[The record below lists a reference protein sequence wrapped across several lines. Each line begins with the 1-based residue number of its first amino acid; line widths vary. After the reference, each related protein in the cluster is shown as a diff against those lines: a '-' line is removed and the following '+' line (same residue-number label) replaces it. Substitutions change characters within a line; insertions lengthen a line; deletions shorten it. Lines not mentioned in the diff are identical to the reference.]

1 MNTNSHKA
9 TSIGSTVTVRR
20 SALSCAVELLCLLA
34 LQQAHA
40 ATTEYV
46 YYEGRPFFEYEILAA
61 GEDAFDQPEIF
72 GGVPAAHA
80 ERALNNQELAGLQL
94 AGSLWAE
101 ILGPGAVNSTPVK
114 VQIVGKNEN
123 YQNAAATY
131 YPNIDA
137 SGQLA
142 YLPAPIAQ
150 IAHNENTQYPLLV
163 VIGAGLD
170 FIYPD
175 YWYALPDGSGF
186 DYSATIFHELGHALG
201 ILFDEGYETNY
212 NNFLYDLRGTRYQ
225 HGMELTYFDAATQ
238 DPADFDDSVFLVG
251 LGVRSGVY
259 FKGPHVSEVLAGS
272 ALPGIPM
279 NGMEYDENGL
289 FAELSHFELDRS
301 MMSHQNYRNYTFFME
316 VELAAMQDL
325 GYSIDRKNFYGR
337 SIYADHQT
345 IVNHQGFYAR
355 TADGSAYLPGEVNTA
370 TLGTGLHIYGSDN
383 DVTQAADLLAGG
395 AGGTGIRVDGANNT
409 VTIRD
414 DTQIR
419 ADGPNGTGV
428 LFAYGKNHTLNA
440 GGTVTALGDSGI
452 ALRFDFGGNL
462 LGNYSERRGS
472 YIWCIEDADCMS
484 HLQNGAWQWE
494 VRDADGIALSND
506 GALMDQ
512 VNITGT
518 LAATQAALYIAD
530 NALVQEINILP
541 GAHIY
546 GDIVSQWDP
555 NSPYIT
561 AAARDP
567 SSGIDLT
574 TDLNFGAATTART
587 AKTVHAN
594 RAARAA
600 RQDFN
605 LTLYGSIDGPKS
617 FDLTLRNG
625 QLTVLGYT
633 NTLSLANYG
642 ELTLLGHDDAGY
654 ALITQEMHLAD
665 DSILRLPNGAKAHIG
680 TAHLAGTLAIPQPL
694 TYYHNGTR
702 IAAEVTLESSA
713 ISGNFAQA
721 KLEVPTSPTLS
732 VTHEQLQTQSS
743 AGAITFLTAAEVG
756 RTPDAYAQYADSAAT
771 ATTGQALVYLADTTN
786 SPYAPLLQELD
797 FSDSSGQDITSAL
810 HTLSAESYNAAAQA
824 TLRQLKAQDRLLLFK
839 QWAEPLTEST
849 RIYGDVLYSAY
860 DSDHAAW
867 DSDGFSAVVGADTKL
882 SPSWSVGVNL
892 TLSALNTDIDGRH
905 QASADAQSILA
916 GIRTMYRPSDTGF
929 YFQGSVRAGLQ
940 DGDLERSL
948 SVGSYHADM
957 ESDWQAFIG
966 TVQTALGYALL
977 WNGANYSLRTGP
989 VGSLNYALLRTP
1001 DIEESGPA
1009 ALKVES
1015 TSYDSMPLELGWR
1028 LQWERQT
1035 ESGTSFKL
1043 TADAAW
1049 CYDLLD
1055 NQDST
1060 DTSFRDANAPA
1071 FASELEC
1078 DGRSGAYLNL
1088 GAQLKFANGFAA
1100 GFTCGALTGSNLD
1113 GLNVAAD
1120 LSYRF

>member
-1 MNTNSHKA
+1 MDPHPHKA

-20 SALSCAVELLCLLA
+20 TALSCAVELLCLLA

-61 GEDAFDQPEIF
+61 GEDAFEQPEIF
-72 GGVPAAHA
+72 GGGPADHA

-114 VQIVGKNEN
+114 VQIVGKDEN

-175 YWYALPDGSGF
+175 YWHPLSDGSGF
-186 DYSATIFHELGHALG
+186 DYLSTIFHELGHALG
-201 ILFDEGYETNY
+201 IIFNEGYETNY
-212 NNFLYDLRGTRYQ
+212 NDFLYDVRGTPYE
-225 HGMELTYFDAATQ
+225 HGMELESFDATTD
-238 DPADFDDSVFLVG
+238 DPADFADNKFLVG
-251 LGVRSGVY
+251 EGAQSGVY
-259 FKGPHVSEVLAGS
+259 FKGAHVSEVLAGS
-272 ALPGIPM
+272 GLAGIPI
-279 NGMEYDENGL
+279 NGTEFDEYGI
-289 FAELSHFELDRS
+289 FAELSHFELERS

-325 GYSIDRKNFYGR
+325 GYTIDRKNFYGR

-355 TADGSAYLPGEVNTA
+355 SADGSAYLPGEVNTA

-383 DVTQAADLLAGG
+383 EVTQAANLLAGG
-395 AGGTGIRVDGANNT
+395 AGGTGIRVDGADNT

-419 ADGPNGTGV
+419 ADGPHGTGV

-440 GGTVTALGDSGI
+440 GGTVTALGANGV

-462 LGNYSERRGS
+462 LSDYIERRGS
-472 YIWCIEDADCMS
+472 YIWCIEDEDWLSYFDKDTASWLVAAYDNS
-484 HLQNGAWQWE
+484 
-494 VRDADGIALSND
+494 DFALSND

-518 LAATQAALYIAD
+518 LAGTQAAIYISD
-530 NALVQEINILP
+530 NALVQELNILP

-546 GDIVSQWDP
+546 GDIVSKWDP

-561 AAARDP
+561 AAAKAP
-567 SSGIDLT
+567 ENGIDLT
-574 TDLNFGAATTART
+574 TELNFGAQRSARS
-587 AKTVHAN
+587 ALS
-594 RAARAA
+594 ARSQS
-600 RQDFN
+600 QDFN
-605 LTLYGSIDGPKS
+605 LTLYGSIDGPES
-617 FDLTLRNG
+617 FDLALLNG
-625 QLTVLGYT
+625 KLTVLGYT
-633 NTLSLANYG
+633 NTLSIANYG

-654 ALITQEMHLAD
+654 TLKTKEMRLAN
-665 DSILRLPNGAKAHIG
+665 DSILRLPNGAKAQIG
-680 TAHLAGTLAIPQPL
+680 TAHLAGTLAIQPPL
-694 TYYHNGTR
+694 TYYHNGER

-721 KLEVPTSPTLS
+721 QLELPTSPTLS
-732 VTHEQLQTQSS
+732 VTHEQLQTKSS
-743 AGAITFLTAAEVG
+743 GNAITFLTEAEVG

-771 ATTGQALVYLADTTN
+771 ATTGQALVYLADSTN
-786 SPYAPLLQELD
+786 SSYAPLLQALD
-797 FSDSSGQDITSAL
+797 FSDSSGQEITSSL

-824 TLRQLKAQDRLLLFK
+824 TLRQLKAEDRLMLFK

-860 DSDHAAW
+860 DSNAAAW

-892 TLSALNTDIDGRH
+892 TLSSLDTDIDGKH
-905 QASADAQSILA
+905 HASADAQSILA
-916 GIRTMYRPSDTGF
+916 GVRTLYRPSDTGF
-929 YFQGSVRAGLQ
+929 YLQGSVRAGLQ
-940 DGDLERSL
+940 DGDLERRL
-948 SVGSYHADM
+948 SIGSYHADM
-957 ESDWQAFIG
+957 KSDWQAFIG
-966 TVQTALGYALL
+966 TAQAALGYDLM

-1009 ALKVES
+1009 ALAVEGN
-1015 TSYDSMPLELGWR
+1015 SYDSMPLELGWR

-1055 NQDST
+1055 HQDST
-1060 DTSFRDANAPA
+1060 DASFRDAHAPA
-1071 FASELEC
+1071 FASELER

-1100 GFTCGALTGSNLD
+1100 GLTCGALTGSNLD

>member
-1 MNTNSHKA
+1 MAPHSHKA

-20 SALSCAVELLCLLA
+20 TALSCAVELLCLLA
-34 LQQAHA
+34 LQQAYA

-46 YYEGRPFFEYEILAA
+46 YYEGKPFFEYEILAA
-61 GEDAFDQPEIF
+61 GEDAFEQPEIF
-72 GGVPAAHA
+72 GGGPADHA
-80 ERALNNQELAGLQL
+80 ERALNNEELAGLQL

-114 VQIVGKNEN
+114 VQIVGKDEN

-137 SGQLA
+137 SGQPA
-142 YLPAPIAQ
+142 YLPAPLEQ
-150 IAHNENTQYPLLV
+150 IAHNENAQYPLLV

-175 YWYALPDGSGF
+175 YWHPLSDGSGF
-186 DYSATIFHELGHALG
+186 DYLSTIFHELGHALG
-201 ILFDEGYETNY
+201 IIFNEGYETNY
-212 NNFLYDLRGTRYQ
+212 NDFLYDVRGTPYE
-225 HGMELTYFDAATQ
+225 HGMELESFDATTD
-238 DPADFDDSVFLVG
+238 DPADFADNKFLVG
-251 LGVRSGVY
+251 EGAQSGVY
-259 FKGPHVSEVLAGS
+259 FKGAHVSEVLAGS
-272 ALPGIPM
+272 GLAGIPI
-279 NGMEYDENGL
+279 NGTEFDEYGI
-289 FAELSHFELDRS
+289 FAELSHFELERS

-325 GYSIDRKNFYGR
+325 GYTIDRKNFYGR

-355 TADGSAYLPGEVNTA
+355 SADGSAYLPGEVNTA

-383 DVTQAADLLAGG
+383 DVTQAANLLAGG
-395 AGGTGIRVDGANNT
+395 AGGTGIRVDGADNT

-419 ADGPNGTGV
+419 ADGPHGTGV

-462 LGNYSERRGS
+462 LSDYIERRGS
-472 YIWCIEDADCMS
+472 YIWCIEDEDWLSYFDEGTDSWLVAAYDNS
-484 HLQNGAWQWE
+484 GFE
-494 VRDADGIALSND
+494 LSND

-518 LAATQAALYIAD
+518 LAGTQAALYISD

-546 GDIVSQWDP
+546 GDIVSKWDP

-561 AAARDP
+561 AAVRDP

-574 TDLNFGAATTART
+574 TELNFGAQRSARS
-587 AKTVHAN
+587 ALS
-594 RAARAA
+594 ARS
-600 RQDFN
+600 QDFN
-605 LTLYGSIDGPKS
+605 LTLYGSIDGPES

-625 QLTVLGYT
+625 KLTVLGYSK
-633 NTLSLANYG
+633 TLSLANYG

-654 ALITQEMHLAD
+654 TLQTQAMSLAQ
-665 DSILRLPNGAKAHIG
+665 DSVLRLPNGAKAQIG
-680 TAHLAGTLAIPQPL
+680 AAHLAGTLAILQPI
-694 TYYHNGTR
+694 TYYYNGER

-713 ISGNFAQA
+713 ISGSFAQA

-732 VTHEQLQTQSS
+732 VTHKQLQTKSS
-743 AGAITFLTAAEVG
+743 GNAITFLTEAEVG
-756 RTPDAYAQYADSAAT
+756 RTPDAYAQYADTAAT
-771 ATTGQALVYLADTTN
+771 ATTGQALVYLADSTN
-786 SPYAPLLQELD
+786 SSYAPLLQALD
-797 FSDSSGQDITSAL
+797 FSDSSGQEITSSL

-824 TLRQLKAQDRLLLFK
+824 TLRQLKAEDRLMLFK

-860 DSDHAAW
+860 DSNAAAW

-892 TLSALNTDIDGRH
+892 TLSSLDTDIDGKH
-905 QASADAQSILA
+905 HASADAQSILA
-916 GIRTMYRPSDTGF
+916 GVRTLYRPSDTGF
-929 YFQGSVRAGLQ
+929 YLQGSVRAGLQ
-940 DGDLERSL
+940 DGDLERRL
-948 SVGSYHADM
+948 SIGSYHADM
-957 ESDWQAFIG
+957 KSDWQAFIG
-966 TVQTALGYALL
+966 TAQAALGYDLM

-1009 ALKVES
+1009 ALEVEGN
-1015 TSYDSMPLELGWR
+1015 SYDSMPLELGWR

-1060 DTSFRDANAPA
+1060 DTSFRNAHAPV
-1071 FASELEC
+1071 FASELER

-1100 GFTCGALTGSNLD
+1100 GLTCGALTGSNLD
-1113 GLNVAAD
+1113 GLNIAAD

>member
-20 SALSCAVELLCLLA
+20 TALSCAVELLCLLA
-34 LQQAHA
+34 LQQAYA
-40 ATTEYV
+40 ATSEYV

-61 GEDAFDQPEIF
+61 GEDAFEQPEIF
-72 GGVPAAHA
+72 GGGPADHA

-114 VQIVGKNEN
+114 VQIVGKDEN

-137 SGQLA
+137 SGQPA
-142 YLPAPIAQ
+142 YLPASLEQ
-150 IAHNENTQYPLLV
+150 IAHNENAQYPLLV
-163 VIGAGLD
+163 LVGAGLD

-175 YWYALPDGSGF
+175 YWHPLSDGSGF
-186 DYSATIFHELGHALG
+186 DYLSTIFHELGHALG
-201 ILFDEGYETNY
+201 IIFNEGYETNY
-212 NNFLYDLRGTRYQ
+212 NDFLYDVRGTRYQ
-225 HGMELTYFDAATQ
+225 HGMELTHFDAAEQ
-238 DPADFDDSVFLVG
+238 DPADFDANEFLVG
-251 LGVRSGVY
+251 EGVQSGVY

-272 ALPGIPM
+272 DLPGIPI
-279 NGMEYDENGL
+279 NGMELDENSQWV
-289 FAELSHFELDRS
+289 AELSHFELERS

-325 GYSIDRKNFYGR
+325 GYTIDRKNFYGR

-345 IVNHQGFYAR
+345 IVNHQGFYAH

-383 DVTQAADLLAGG
+383 EVTQAADLLAGG
-395 AGGTGIRVDGANNT
+395 AGGTGIRVDGARNT
-409 VTIRD
+409 VTLRD
-414 DTQIR
+414 DVQIR
-419 ADGPNGTGV
+419 ADGPHGTGV

-462 LGNYSERRGS
+462 LSDYIERRGS

-494 VRDADGIALSND
+494 VRDADGMALSND

-518 LAATQAALYIAD
+518 LAAMQAALYIAD

-561 AAARDP
+561 AAAKAP
-567 SSGIDLT
+567 ENGIDLT
-574 TDLNFGAATTART
+574 TELNFGAQRSARSQS
-587 AKTVHAN
+587 
-594 RAARAA
+594 
-600 RQDFN
+600 QDFN
-605 LTLYGSIDGPKS
+605 LTLYGSIDGPES
-617 FDLTLRNG
+617 FDLALLNG
-625 QLTVLGYT
+625 KLTVLGYT
-633 NTLSLANYG
+633 NTLSIANYG

-654 ALITQEMHLAD
+654 TLKTKEMRLAN
-665 DSILRLPNGAKAHIG
+665 DSILRLPNGAKAQIG
-680 TAHLAGTLAIPQPL
+680 TAHLAGTLAIQPPL
-694 TYYHNGTR
+694 TYYHNGER

-721 KLEVPTSPTLS
+721 QLELPTSPTLS
-732 VTHEQLQTQSS
+732 VTHEQLQTKSS
-743 AGAITFLTAAEVG
+743 GNAITFLTEAEVG

-771 ATTGQALVYLADTTN
+771 ATTGQALVYLADSTN
-786 SPYAPLLQELD
+786 SSYAPLLQALD
-797 FSDSSGQDITSAL
+797 FSDSSGQEIKSSL

-824 TLRQLKAQDRLLLFK
+824 TLRQLKAEDRLMLFK

-849 RIYGDVLYSAY
+849 RIYGDMLYSAY
-860 DSDHAAW
+860 DSNAAAW

-892 TLSALNTDIDGRH
+892 TLSSLDTDIDGKH
-905 QASADAQSILA
+905 HASADAQSILA
-916 GIRTMYRPSDTGF
+916 GVRTLYRPSDTGF
-929 YFQGSVRAGLQ
+929 YLQGSVRAGLQ

-957 ESDWQAFIG
+957 KSDWQAFIG
-966 TVQTALGYALL
+966 TAQAALGYDLM

-1055 NQDST
+1055 HQDST
-1060 DTSFRDANAPA
+1060 DASFRDAHAPA
-1071 FASELEC
+1071 FASELER

-1100 GFTCGALTGSNLD
+1100 GLTCGALTGSNLD

>member
-1 MNTNSHKA
+1 MTPNLTKLSSVNT
-9 TSIGSTVTVRR
+9 GRVMVRR
-20 SALSCAVELLCLLA
+20 STLSCAVELLCALA
-34 LQQAHA
+34 LAQAHA

-46 YYEGRPFFEYEILAA
+46 YYEGRPFFEYELLAA
-61 GEDAFDQPEIF
+61 GEDAFEQPEIF
-72 GGVPAAHA
+72 GGGPAEHA
-80 ERALNNQELAGLQL
+80 ERALTNQELAGLQL

-101 ILGPGAVNSTPVK
+101 ILGPGAVNTEPVK
-114 VQIVGKNEN
+114 VQIVGKDEN
-123 YQNAAATY
+123 FQNAAANY

-137 SGQLA
+137 SGQPA
-142 YLPAPIAQ
+142 YLPAPLEQ
-150 IAHNENTQYPLLV
+150 IAHNENAQYPLLV
-163 VIGAGLD
+163 LVGSGLD

-175 YWYALPDGSGF
+175 YWHPLPDGSGF

-201 ILFDEGYETNY
+201 IIFNEGYKTNY
-212 NNFLYDLRGTRYQ
+212 NDFLYDMRGTSYQ
-225 HGMELTYFDAATQ
+225 HGMELKYFDAATQ
-238 DPADFDDSVFLVG
+238 DPADFDDNVFLVG
-251 LGVRSGVY
+251 PGVQSGVY
-259 FKGPHVSEVLAGS
+259 FKGSHVSEVLAGS
-272 ALPGIPM
+272 DLPGIPM
-279 NGMEYDENGL
+279 NGMELDENNQCL
-289 FAELSHFELDRS
+289 AELSHFELDRS
-301 MMSHQNYRNYTFFME
+301 MMSHQFYRNYTFFME

-325 GYSIDRKNFYGR
+325 GYTIDRKNFYGR

-370 TLGTGLHIYGSDN
+370 TLGTGLHIYGSAN

-395 AGGTGIRVDGANNT
+395 AGGTGIRVDGADNT

-414 DTQIR
+414 DVKIR
-419 ADGPNGTGV
+419 ADGAHGTGV
-428 LFAYGKNHTLNA
+428 LFAYGKDHTLNA

-462 LGNYSERRGS
+462 LGNYYERRGS

-494 VRDADGIALSND
+494 VSDADGIALSND

-518 LAATQAALYIAD
+518 LAGTQAALYIAD

-541 GAHIY
+541 CAHIY
-546 GDIVSQWDP
+546 GDIVSKWDP

-561 AAARDP
+561 AAAQDP

-574 TDLNFGAATTART
+574 TDLNFGAATART
-587 AKTVHAN
+587 LS
-594 RAARAA
+594 ARS
-600 RQDFN
+600 QEFD
-605 LTLYGSIDGPKS
+605 LTLYGSIDGQES
-617 FDLTLRNG
+617 FDLTLLNG
-625 QLTVLGYT
+625 KLTVLGST

-642 ELTLLGHDDAGY
+642 ELTLLGHDDEGY
-654 ALITQEMHLAD
+654 TLRTQKMLLTD
-665 DSILRLPNGAKAHIG
+665 DSVLRLPNGAKVQIG
-680 TAHLAGTLAIPQPL
+680 DAQLAGTLAIPQPV
-694 TYYHNGTR
+694 TYYHNGKR
-702 IAAEVTLESSA
+702 ITAEVMLESSA
-713 ISGNFAQA
+713 ISGHFAQA
-721 KLEVPTSPTLS
+721 KLELPTSPTLS
-732 VTHEQLQTQSS
+732 ITHEELQTKSS
-743 AGAITFLTAAEVG
+743 GNAITFLTEAEVG

-771 ATTGQALVYLADTTN
+771 ATTGQALVYLADSTN
-786 SPYAPLLQELD
+786 SSYAPLLQALD
-797 FSDSSGQDITSAL
+797 FSDSSGQEITSSL

-824 TLRQLKAQDRLLLFK
+824 TLRQLKAEDRLMLFK

-860 DSDHAAW
+860 DSNAAAW

-892 TLSALNTDIDGRH
+892 TLSSLDTDIDGKH
-905 QASADAQSILA
+905 HASADTQSILA
-916 GIRTMYRPSDTGF
+916 GVRTLYRPSDTGF
-929 YFQGSVRAGLQ
+929 YLQGSARAGLQ
-940 DGDLERSL
+940 DGDLERRL
-948 SVGSYHADM
+948 SIGSYHADM

-966 TVQTALGYALL
+966 TAQAALGYDLM

-1009 ALKVES
+1009 ALEVEGN
-1015 TSYDSMPLELGWR
+1015 SYDSMPLELGWR

-1035 ESGTSFKL
+1035 ESGTTIKL
-1043 TADAAW
+1043 AADVAW
-1049 CYDLLD
+1049 YYDLLD

-1071 FASELEC
+1071 FASELER

-1100 GFTCGALTGSNLD
+1100 GLTCGALTGSNLD
-1113 GLNVAAD
+1113 GLNIAAD

>member
-9 TSIGSTVTVRR
+9 TSIGSTVTVKRT
-20 SALSCAVELLCLLA
+20 ALSCAVELLCLLA

-61 GEDAFDQPEIF
+61 GEDSFEQPEIF
-72 GGVPAAHA
+72 GGGPADHA

-101 ILGPGAVNSTPVK
+101 ILGPGAVNTAPVK
-114 VQIVGKNEN
+114 VQIVGKDEN

-137 SGQLA
+137 SGQPA

-175 YWYALPDGSGF
+175 YWHPLSDGSGF
-186 DYSATIFHELGHALG
+186 DYLSTIFHELGHALG
-201 ILFDEGYETNY
+201 IIFNEGYETSY
-212 NNFLYDLRGTRYQ
+212 NDFLYDVRGTPYE

-238 DPADFDDSVFLVG
+238 DPTDFDASEFLVG

-259 FKGPHVSEVLAGS
+259 FSGPHVSEVLAGS
-272 ALPGIPM
+272 DLLGIPM
-279 NGMEYDENGL
+279 NGMEYDENYEL
-289 FAELSHFELDRS
+289 FAELSHFELEHS

-325 GYSIDRKNFYGR
+325 GYTIDRKNFYGR

-383 DVTQAADLLAGG
+383 EVTQAANLLAGG
-395 AGGTGIRVDGANNT
+395 AGGTGIRVDGARNT
-409 VTIRD
+409 VTLRD
-414 DTQIR
+414 DVQIR
-419 ADGPNGTGV
+419 ADGPHGTGV

-462 LGNYSERRGS
+462 LSDYIERRGS

-494 VRDADGIALSND
+494 VRDADGMALSND

-518 LAATQAALYIAD
+518 LAAMQAALYIAD

-561 AAARDP
+561 AAAKAP
-567 SSGIDLT
+567 ENGIDLT
-574 TDLNFGAATTART
+574 TELNFGAQRSARSQS
-587 AKTVHAN
+587 
-594 RAARAA
+594 
-600 RQDFN
+600 QDFN
-605 LTLYGSIDGPKS
+605 LTLYGSIDGPES
-617 FDLTLRNG
+617 FDLALLNG
-625 QLTVLGYT
+625 KLTVLGYT
-633 NTLSLANYG
+633 NTLSIANYG

-654 ALITQEMHLAD
+654 TLKTKEMCLAN
-665 DSILRLPNGAKAHIG
+665 DSILRLPNGAKAQIG
-680 TAHLAGTLAIPQPL
+680 TAHLAGTLAIQPPL
-694 TYYHNGTR
+694 TYYHNGER

-721 KLEVPTSPTLS
+721 QLELPTSPTLS
-732 VTHEQLQTQSS
+732 VTHEQLQTKSS
-743 AGAITFLTAAEVG
+743 GNAITFLTEAEVG
-756 RTPDAYAQYADSAAT
+756 RTPDAYAQYADTSAT
-771 ATTGQALVYLADTTN
+771 ATTGQALVQVADTTH
-786 SPYAPLLQELD
+786 SPYAPLLEALD
-797 FSDSSGQDITSAL
+797 FSHPSGNEITKAL
-810 HTLSAESYNAAAQA
+810 HTLSAESYRAAAQA
-824 TLRQLKAQDRLLLFK
+824 MLRQLKAEDRQLMFQ
-839 QWAEPLTEST
+839 QWAEPLSAGTN
-849 RIYGDVLYSAY
+849 IYGELLYSTY
-860 DSDHAAW
+860 DSDAAAW
-867 DSDGFSAVVGADTKL
+867 DSEGFSAIVGADTKL
-882 SPSWSVGVNL
+882 NPSWSVGINL
-892 TLSALNTDIDGRH
+892 TLSSLNTDIDGKH
-905 QASADAQSILA
+905 HASADAQSILA
-916 GIRTMYRPSDTGF
+916 GVRTLYRPSDTGF
-929 YFQGSVRAGLQ
+929 YLQGSARAGLQ
-940 DGDLERSL
+940 DGDLERRL
-948 SVGSYHADM
+948 SIGSYHADM

-966 TVQTALGYALL
+966 TAQTALGYDLM

-1009 ALKVES
+1009 ALEVEGN
-1015 TSYDSMPLELGWR
+1015 SYDSMPLELGWR
-1028 LQWERQT
+1028 LQWARTT
-1035 ESGTSFKL
+1035 ESGTTLKL
-1043 TADAAW
+1043 AADAAW
-1049 CYDLLD
+1049 FYDVLD
-1055 NQDST
+1055 NQEST
-1060 DTSFRDANAPA
+1060 AASFCDANAPA
-1071 FASELEC
+1071 FASELER

-1100 GFTCGALTGSNLD
+1100 GLTCGALTGSNLD

>member
-9 TSIGSTVTVRR
+9 TSIGSTVTVKRT
-20 SALSCAVELLCLLA
+20 ALSCAVELLCLLA
-34 LQQAHA
+34 LQHAHA

-61 GEDAFDQPEIF
+61 GEDAFEQPEIF
-72 GGVPAAHA
+72 GGGPADHA

-114 VQIVGKNEN
+114 VQIVGKDEN

-137 SGQLA
+137 SGQPA
-142 YLPAPIAQ
+142 YLPAPLEQ
-150 IAHNENTQYPLLV
+150 IAHNENAQYPLLV
-163 VIGAGLD
+163 LVGAGLD

-175 YWYALPDGSGF
+175 YWHPLSDGSGF
-186 DYSATIFHELGHALG
+186 DYLSTIFHELGHALG
-201 ILFDEGYETNY
+201 IGFAEGYESSY
-212 NNFLYDLRGTRYQ
+212 NDFLYDVRGTRYQ

-238 DPADFDDSVFLVG
+238 DPTDFDASEFLVG

-259 FKGPHVSEVLAGS
+259 FSGPHVSEVLAGS
-272 ALPGIPM
+272 DLPGIPM
-279 NGMEYDENGL
+279 NGMEYDENYEL
-289 FAELSHFELDRS
+289 FAELSHFELERS

-325 GYSIDRKNFYGR
+325 GYTIDRKNFYGR

-355 TADGSAYLPGEVNTA
+355 SADGSAYLPGEVNTA

-383 DVTQAADLLAGG
+383 DVTQAANLLAGG
-395 AGGTGIRVDGANNT
+395 AGATGIRVDGADNT

-419 ADGPNGTGV
+419 ADGPHGTGV

-462 LGNYSERRGS
+462 LSDYIERRGS
-472 YIWCIEDADCMS
+472 YIWCIEDEDWLSYFDEDTDSWLVAAYDNS
-484 HLQNGAWQWE
+484 GFE
-494 VRDADGIALSND
+494 LSND

-518 LAATQAALYIAD
+518 LAGTQAALYIAD

-546 GDIVSQWDP
+546 GDIVSKWDP

-561 AAARDP
+561 AAVRDP
-567 SSGIDLT
+567 SSGFDLT
-574 TDLNFGAATTART
+574 TELNFGAQRSARS
-587 AKTVHAN
+587 ALS
-594 RAARAA
+594 ARS
-600 RQDFN
+600 QDFN

-625 QLTVLGYT
+625 KLTVLGYT
-633 NTLSLANYG
+633 NTLSIANYG

-654 ALITQEMHLAD
+654 TLKTKEMRLAD
-665 DSILRLPNGAKAHIG
+665 DSILRLPNGAKAQIG
-680 TAHLAGTLAIPQPL
+680 TAHLAGTLVIPQPL
-694 TYYHNGTR
+694 TYYHNGER

-721 KLEVPTSPTLS
+721 QLELPTSPTLS
-732 VTHEQLQTQSS
+732 VTHEQLQTKSS
-743 AGAITFLTAAEVG
+743 GNAITFLTEAEVG
-756 RTPDAYAQYADSAAT
+756 RNPDAYAQYADTAAT
-771 ATTGQALVYLADTTN
+771 ATTGQALVYLADSTN
-786 SPYAPLLQELD
+786 SSYAPLLQALD

-824 TLRQLKAQDRLLLFK
+824 TLRQLKAEDRLMLFK
-839 QWAEPLTEST
+839 QWAEPLTEGT
-849 RIYGDVLYSAY
+849 RIYGDVLSSAY
-860 DSDHAAW
+860 DSNHAAW
-867 DSDGFSAVVGADTKL
+867 DSDSFSAIVGADTKL
-882 SPSWSVGVNL
+882 SSSWSVGVNL
-892 TLSALNTDIDGRH
+892 TLSSLDTDIDGKH
-905 QASADAQSILA
+905 HASADAQSILA
-916 GIRTMYRPSDTGF
+916 GIRTMYRPSDTGW
-929 YFQGSVRAGLQ
+929 YLQGSVRAGLQ

-966 TVQTALGYALL
+966 TAQAALGYDLM

-1009 ALKVES
+1009 ALEVEGN
-1015 TSYDSMPLELGWR
+1015 SYDSMPLELGWR

-1055 NQDST
+1055 DQDST
-1060 DTSFRDANAPA
+1060 DASFRDAHAPA
-1071 FASELEC
+1071 FASELER

-1100 GFTCGALTGSNLD
+1100 GLTCGALTGSNLD

>member
-9 TSIGSTVTVRR
+9 TSIGSTVTVKRT
-20 SALSCAVELLCLLA
+20 ALSCAVELLCLLA

-61 GEDAFDQPEIF
+61 GEDSFEQPEIF
-72 GGVPAAHA
+72 GGGPADHA

-101 ILGPGAVNSTPVK
+101 ILGPGAVNTAPVK
-114 VQIVGKNEN
+114 VQIVGKDEN

-137 SGQLA
+137 SGQPA

-175 YWYALPDGSGF
+175 YWHPLSDGSGF
-186 DYSATIFHELGHALG
+186 DYLSTIFHELGHALG
-201 ILFDEGYETNY
+201 IIFNEGYESSY
-212 NNFLYDLRGTRYQ
+212 NDFLYDVRGTRYQ
-225 HGMELTYFDAATQ
+225 HGMELTHFDAAEQ
-238 DPADFDDSVFLVG
+238 DPADFDANEFLVG
-251 LGVRSGVY
+251 EGVQSGVY

-272 ALPGIPM
+272 DLLGIPM
-279 NGMEYDENGL
+279 NGMEYDENYEL
-289 FAELSHFELDRS
+289 FAELSHFELEHS

-325 GYSIDRKNFYGR
+325 GYTIDRKNFYGR

-383 DVTQAADLLAGG
+383 EVTQAANLLAGG
-395 AGGTGIRVDGANNT
+395 AGGTGIRVDGARNT
-409 VTIRD
+409 VTLRD
-414 DTQIR
+414 DVQIR
-419 ADGPNGTGV
+419 ADGPHGTGV

-462 LGNYSERRGS
+462 LSDYIERRGS

-494 VRDADGIALSND
+494 VRDADGMALSND

-518 LAATQAALYIAD
+518 LAAMQAALYIAD

-561 AAARDP
+561 AAAKAP
-567 SSGIDLT
+567 ENGIDLT
-574 TDLNFGAATTART
+574 TELNFGAQRSARSQS
-587 AKTVHAN
+587 
-594 RAARAA
+594 
-600 RQDFN
+600 QDFN
-605 LTLYGSIDGPKS
+605 LTLYGSIDGPES
-617 FDLTLRNG
+617 FDLALLNG
-625 QLTVLGYT
+625 KLTVLGYT
-633 NTLSLANYG
+633 NTLSIANYG

-654 ALITQEMHLAD
+654 TLKTKEMCLAN
-665 DSILRLPNGAKAHIG
+665 DSILRLPNGAKAQIG
-680 TAHLAGTLAIPQPL
+680 TAHLAGTLAIQPPL
-694 TYYHNGTR
+694 TYYHNGER

-721 KLEVPTSPTLS
+721 QLELPTSPTLS
-732 VTHEQLQTQSS
+732 VTHEQLQTKSS
-743 AGAITFLTAAEVG
+743 GNAITFLTEAEVG
-756 RTPDAYAQYADSAAT
+756 RTPDAYAQYADTSAT
-771 ATTGQALVYLADTTN
+771 ATTGQALVQVADTTH
-786 SPYAPLLQELD
+786 SPYAPLLEALD
-797 FSDSSGQDITSAL
+797 FSHPSGNEITKAL
-810 HTLSAESYNAAAQA
+810 HTLSAESYRAAAQA
-824 TLRQLKAQDRLLLFK
+824 MLRQLKAEDRQLMFQ
-839 QWAEPLTEST
+839 QWAEPLSAGTN
-849 RIYGDVLYSAY
+849 IYGELLYSTY
-860 DSDHAAW
+860 DSDAAAW
-867 DSDGFSAVVGADTKL
+867 DSEGFSAIVGADTKL
-882 SPSWSVGVNL
+882 NPSWSVGINL
-892 TLSALNTDIDGRH
+892 TLSSLNTDIDGKH
-905 QASADAQSILA
+905 HASADAQSILA
-916 GIRTMYRPSDTGF
+916 GVRTLYRPSDTGF
-929 YFQGSVRAGLQ
+929 YLQGSARAGLQ
-940 DGDLERSL
+940 DGDLERRL
-948 SVGSYHADM
+948 SIGSYHADM

-966 TVQTALGYALL
+966 TAQTALGYDLM

-1009 ALKVES
+1009 ALEVEGN
-1015 TSYDSMPLELGWR
+1015 SYDSMPLELGWR
-1028 LQWERQT
+1028 LQWARTT
-1035 ESGTSFKL
+1035 ESGTTLKL
-1043 TADAAW
+1043 AADAAW
-1049 CYDLLD
+1049 FYDVLD
-1055 NQDST
+1055 NQEST
-1060 DTSFRDANAPA
+1060 AASFCDANAPA
-1071 FASELEC
+1071 FASELER

-1100 GFTCGALTGSNLD
+1100 GLTCGALTGSNLD

>member
-61 GEDAFDQPEIF
+61 GEDAFEQPEIF
-72 GGVPAAHA
+72 DGVPAAHA

-101 ILGPGAVNSTPVK
+101 ILGPGAINTTPVK
-114 VQIVGKNEN
+114 VQIVGKDEN

-137 SGQLA
+137 SGQPA
-142 YLPAPIAQ
+142 YLPAPLEQ
-150 IAHNENTQYPLLV
+150 ITRNENAQYPLLV
-163 VIGAGLD
+163 LVGAGLD

-355 TADGSAYLPGEVNTA
+355 SADGSAYLPGEVNTA

-383 DVTQAADLLAGG
+383 DVTQAANLLAGG
-395 AGGTGIRVDGANNT
+395 AGATGIRVDGADNT

-419 ADGPNGTGV
+419 ADGPHGTGV

-440 GGTVTALGDSGI
+440 GGTVTALGNSGI

-462 LGNYSERRGS
+462 LSDYIERRGS

-494 VRDADGIALSND
+494 VSDADGIALSND

-518 LAATQAALYIAD
+518 LAGTQAALYIAD

-546 GDIVSQWDP
+546 GDI
-555 NSPYIT
+555 YIT
-561 AAARDP
+561 TAVRDP

-574 TDLNFGAATTART
+574 TELNFGAQRSARS
-587 AKTVHAN
+587 ALS
-594 RAARAA
+594 ARS
-600 RQDFN
+600 QDFN
-605 LTLYGSIDGPKS
+605 LTLYGSIDGPES

-625 QLTVLGYT
+625 KLTVLGYT
-633 NTLSLANYG
+633 NTLSIANYG

-654 ALITQEMHLAD
+654 TLKTKEMRLAD
-665 DSILRLPNGAKAHIG
+665 DSILRLPNGAKAQIG
-680 TAHLAGTLAIPQPL
+680 AAHLAGTLAILQPI
-694 TYYHNGTR
+694 TYYYNGER

-721 KLEVPTSPTLS
+721 QLELPTSPTLS
-732 VTHEQLQTQSS
+732 VTHEQLQTKSS
-743 AGAITFLTAAEVG
+743 GNAITFLTEAEVG

-771 ATTGQALVYLADTTN
+771 ATTGQALVYLADSTN
-786 SPYAPLLQELD
+786 SSYAPLLQALD
-797 FSDSSGQDITSAL
+797 FSDSSGQEITSAL

-824 TLRQLKAQDRLLLFK
+824 TLRQLKAEDRLMLFK

-849 RIYGDVLYSAY
+849 RIYGDVLSSAY
-860 DSDHAAW
+860 DSNAAAW
-867 DSDGFSAVVGADTKL
+867 DSDSFSAVVGADKKL
-882 SPSWSVGVNL
+882 GSSWSVGVNL
-892 TLSALNTDIDGRH
+892 TLSSLDTDIDGKH
-905 QASADAQSILA
+905 HASADAQSILA
-916 GIRTMYRPSDTGF
+916 GVRTLYRPSDTGF
-929 YFQGSVRAGLQ
+929 YLQGSVRAGLQ
-940 DGDLERSL
+940 DGDLERRL

-957 ESDWQAFIG
+957 KSDWQAFIG
-966 TVQTALGYALL
+966 TAQAALGYDLM

-1009 ALKVES
+1009 ALLILRKAVPPHS
-1015 TSYDSMPLELGWR
+1015 R
-1028 LQWERQT
+1028 LRA
-1035 ESGTSFKL
+1035 
-1043 TADAAW
+1043 TAMTA
-1049 CYDLLD
+1049 C
-1055 NQDST
+1055 
-1060 DTSFRDANAPA
+1060 R
-1071 FASELEC
+1071 
-1078 DGRSGAYLNL
+1078 LN
-1088 GAQLKFANGFAA
+1088 
-1100 GFTCGALTGSNLD
+1100 
-1113 GLNVAAD
+1113 
-1120 LSYRF
+1120 

>member
-20 SALSCAVELLCLLA
+20 TALSCAVELLCLLA

-40 ATTEYV
+40 ATTAYV

-61 GEDAFDQPEIF
+61 GEDAFEQPEIF
-72 GGVPAAHA
+72 GGGPADHA

-114 VQIVGKNEN
+114 VQIVGKDEN

-137 SGQLA
+137 SGQPA
-142 YLPAPIAQ
+142 YLPAPLEQ
-150 IAHNENTQYPLLV
+150 IAHNENAQYPLLV

-175 YWYALPDGSGF
+175 YWHPLSDGSGF
-186 DYSATIFHELGHALG
+186 DYLSTIFHELGHALG
-201 ILFDEGYETNY
+201 IIFNEGYETNY
-212 NNFLYDLRGTRYQ
+212 NDFLYDVRGTRYQ
-225 HGMELTYFDAATQ
+225 HGMELESFDATTD
-238 DPADFDDSVFLVG
+238 DPADFADNKFLVG
-251 LGVRSGVY
+251 EGAQSGVY
-259 FKGPHVSEVLAGS
+259 FKGAHVSEVLAGS
-272 ALPGIPM
+272 GLAGIPI
-279 NGMEYDENGL
+279 NGTEFDEYGI
-289 FAELSHFELDRS
+289 FAELSHFELERS

-325 GYSIDRKNFYGR
+325 GYTIDRKNFYGR

-355 TADGSAYLPGEVNTA
+355 SADGSAYLPGEVNTA

-383 DVTQAADLLAGG
+383 DVTQAANLLAGG
-395 AGGTGIRVDGANNT
+395 AGATGIRVDGADNT

-419 ADGPNGTGV
+419 ADGPHGTGV

-462 LGNYSERRGS
+462 LSDYIERRGS

-484 HLQNGAWQWE
+484 HLQNGAWQWD
-494 VRDADGIALSND
+494 VSDADGIELSND
-506 GALMDQ
+506 GALMEQ

-518 LAATQAALYIAD
+518 LAGTQAAIYISD
-530 NALVQEINILP
+530 NALVQELNILP

-546 GDIVSQWDP
+546 GDIVSKWDP

-561 AAARDP
+561 AAAKAP
-567 SSGIDLT
+567 ENGIDLT
-574 TDLNFGAATTART
+574 TELNFGAQRSARS
-587 AKTVHAN
+587 ALS
-594 RAARAA
+594 ARSQS
-600 RQDFN
+600 QDFN
-605 LTLYGSIDGPKS
+605 LTLYGSIDGPES

-625 QLTVLGYT
+625 KLTVLGYSK
-633 NTLSLANYG
+633 TLSLANYG

-654 ALITQEMHLAD
+654 TLQTQAMSLAK
-665 DSILRLPNGAKAHIG
+665 DSVLRLPNGAKAQIG
-680 TAHLAGTLAIPQPL
+680 AAHLAGTLAILQPI
-694 TYYHNGTR
+694 TYYYNGER

-713 ISGNFAQA
+713 ISGSFAQA

-732 VTHEQLQTQSS
+732 VTHEQLQTKSS
-743 AGAITFLTAAEVG
+743 GNAITFLTEAEVG

-771 ATTGQALVYLADTTN
+771 ATTGQALVYLADSTN
-786 SPYAPLLQELD
+786 SSYAPLLQALD
-797 FSDSSGQDITSAL
+797 FSDSSGQEITSAL

-824 TLRQLKAQDRLLLFK
+824 TLRQLKAEDRLMLFK

-849 RIYGDVLYSAY
+849 RIYGDVLSSAY
-860 DSDHAAW
+860 DSNAAAW

-892 TLSALNTDIDGRH
+892 TLSSLDTDIDGKH
-905 QASADAQSILA
+905 HASADAQSILA
-916 GIRTMYRPSDTGF
+916 GVRTLYRPSDTGW
-929 YFQGSVRAGLQ
+929 YLQGSVRAGLQ
-940 DGDLERSL
+940 DDDLERRL
-948 SVGSYHADM
+948 SIGSYHADM
-957 ESDWQAFIG
+957 KSDWQAFIG
-966 TVQTALGYALL
+966 TAQAALGYDLM

-1009 ALKVES
+1009 ALEVEGN
-1015 TSYDSMPLELGWR
+1015 SYDSMPLELGWR

-1035 ESGTSFKL
+1035 KSGTSFKL

-1055 NQDST
+1055 HQDST
-1060 DTSFRDANAPA
+1060 DASFRNAQAPV
-1071 FASELEC
+1071 FASELER

-1100 GFTCGALTGSNLD
+1100 GLTCGALTGSNLD
-1113 GLNVAAD
+1113 GLNIAAD

>member
-61 GEDAFDQPEIF
+61 GEDAFEQPEIF

-101 ILGPGAVNSTPVK
+101 ILGPGAINTTPVK
-114 VQIVGKNEN
+114 VQIVGKDEK

-137 SGQLA
+137 SGQPA
-142 YLPAPIAQ
+142 YLPAPLGQ
-150 IAHNENTQYPLLV
+150 ITRNENAQYPLLV
-163 VIGAGLD
+163 LVGAGLD

-212 NNFLYDLRGTRYQ
+212 NDFLYDVRGTRYQ

-251 LGVRSGVY
+251 LGVQSGAY
-259 FKGPHVSEVLAGS
+259 FSGPHVSEVLAGS
-272 ALPGIPM
+272 DLPGIPM

-289 FAELSHFELDRS
+289 FAELSHFELERS

-494 VRDADGIALSND
+494 IRDADGIALSND

-732 VTHEQLQTQSS
+732 VTHEQLQTKSS
-743 AGAITFLTAAEVG
+743 GNAITFLTEAEVG
-756 RTPDAYAQYADSAAT
+756 RTPDAYAQYADTAAA
-771 ATTGQALVYLADTTN
+771 ATTGQALVHLADTTN
-786 SPYAPLLQELD
+786 SPYAPLLQALD

-1071 FASELEC
+1071 FASELER

>member
-9 TSIGSTVTVRR
+9 TSIGSTVTVKRT
-20 SALSCAVELLCLLA
+20 ALSCAVELLCLLA
-34 LQQAHA
+34 LQHAHA

-61 GEDAFDQPEIF
+61 GEDAFEQPEIF
-72 GGVPAAHA
+72 GGGPADHA

-114 VQIVGKNEN
+114 VQIVGKDEN

-137 SGQLA
+137 SGQPA
-142 YLPAPIAQ
+142 YLPAPLEQ
-150 IAHNENTQYPLLV
+150 IAHNENAQYPLLV
-163 VIGAGLD
+163 LVGAGLD

-175 YWYALPDGSGF
+175 YWHPLSDGSGF
-186 DYSATIFHELGHALG
+186 DYLSTIFHELGHALG
-201 ILFDEGYETNY
+201 IGFAEGYESSY
-212 NNFLYDLRGTRYQ
+212 NDFLYDVRGTRYQ

-238 DPADFDDSVFLVG
+238 DPTDFDASEFLVG

-259 FKGPHVSEVLAGS
+259 FSGPHVSEVLAGS
-272 ALPGIPM
+272 DLPGIPM
-279 NGMEYDENGL
+279 NGMEYDENYEL
-289 FAELSHFELDRS
+289 FAELSHFELERS

-325 GYSIDRKNFYGR
+325 GYTIDRKNFYGR
-337 SIYADHQT
+337 SIYASNQT

-355 TADGSAYLPGEVNTA
+355 SADGSAYLPGEVNTA

-383 DVTQAADLLAGG
+383 DVTQAANLLAGG
-395 AGGTGIRVDGANNT
+395 AGATGIRVDGAGNT
-409 VTIRD
+409 VTIKD

-419 ADGPNGTGV
+419 ADGPHGTGV

-462 LGNYSERRGS
+462 LSDYIERRGS

-494 VRDADGIALSND
+494 VSDADGIALSND

-518 LAATQAALYIAD
+518 LAGTQAALYIAD

-546 GDIVSQWDP
+546 GDIVSKWDP

-561 AAARDP
+561 AAVRDP

-574 TDLNFGAATTART
+574 TELNFGAQRSARSALSART
-587 AKTVHAN
+587 QS
-594 RAARAA
+594 
-600 RQDFN
+600 QDFN
-605 LTLYGSIDGPKS
+605 LTLYGSIDGPES

-625 QLTVLGYT
+625 KLTVLGYSK
-633 NTLSLANYG
+633 TLSLANYG

-654 ALITQEMHLAD
+654 TLQTQAMSLAK
-665 DSILRLPNGAKAHIG
+665 DSVLRLPNGAKAQIG
-680 TAHLAGTLAIPQPL
+680 AAHLAGTLAILQPI
-694 TYYHNGTR
+694 TYYYNGER

-713 ISGNFAQA
+713 ISGSFAQA

-732 VTHEQLQTQSS
+732 VTHEQLQTKSS

-756 RTPDAYAQYADSAAT
+756 RTPDAYAQYADTAAA
-771 ATTGQALVYLADTTN
+771 ATTGQALVHLADTTN
-786 SPYAPLLQELD
+786 SPYAPLLQALD

-824 TLRQLKAQDRLLLFK
+824 TLRQLKAEDRLMLFK
-839 QWAEPLTEST
+839 QWAEPLTEGT
-849 RIYGDVLYSAY
+849 RIYGDVLSSAY
-860 DSDHAAW
+860 DSNHAAW
-867 DSDGFSAVVGADTKL
+867 DSDSFSAIVGADTKL
-882 SPSWSVGVNL
+882 SSSWSVGVNL
-892 TLSALNTDIDGRH
+892 TLSSLDTDIDGKH
-905 QASADAQSILA
+905 HASADAQSILA
-916 GIRTMYRPSDTGF
+916 GIRTMYRPSDTGW
-929 YFQGSVRAGLQ
+929 YLQGSVRAGLQ

-966 TVQTALGYALL
+966 TAQAALGYDLM

-1009 ALKVES
+1009 ALEVEGN
-1015 TSYDSMPLELGWR
+1015 SYDSMPLELGWR

-1049 CYDLLD
+1049 YYDLLD
-1055 NQDST
+1055 HQDST
-1060 DTSFRDANAPA
+1060 DASFRDAHAPA
-1071 FASELEC
+1071 FASELER

-1088 GAQLKFANGFAA
+1088 GAQLKFANGFVA
-1100 GFTCGALTGSNLD
+1100 GLTCGALTGSNLD

>member
-1 MNTNSHKA
+1 MAPHSHKA
-9 TSIGSTVTVRR
+9 TSIGSTVMVRR
-20 SALSCAVELLCLLA
+20 TALSCAVELLCLLA

-61 GEDAFDQPEIF
+61 GEDTFEQPEIF
-72 GGVPAAHA
+72 GGGPADHA

-114 VQIVGKNEN
+114 VQIVGKDEN

-137 SGQLA
+137 SGQPA
-142 YLPAPIAQ
+142 YLPAPLEQ
-150 IAHNENTQYPLLV
+150 IAHNENAQYPLLV
-163 VIGAGLD
+163 LVGAGLD

-175 YWYALPDGSGF
+175 HWYSLPDGSGF

-201 ILFDEGYETNY
+201 IGFAEGYESSY
-212 NNFLYDLRGTRYQ
+212 NDFLYDVRGTRYQ
-225 HGMELTYFDAATQ
+225 HGMELTYFDAETQ
-238 DPADFDDSVFLVG
+238 DPTDFDASVFLVG
-251 LGVRSGVY
+251 EGAQSGVY
-259 FKGPHVSEVLAGS
+259 FKGAHVSEVLAGS
-272 ALPGIPM
+272 DLPGIPM
-279 NGMEYDENGL
+279 NGMELDENYQW
-289 FAELSHFELDRS
+289 FAELSHFELERS

-325 GYSIDRKNFYGR
+325 GYTIDRKNFYGR

-355 TADGSAYLPGEVNTA
+355 SADGSAYLPGEVNTA

-383 DVTQAADLLAGG
+383 EVTQAANLLAGG
-395 AGGTGIRVDGANNT
+395 AGGTGIRVDGADNT

-419 ADGPNGTGV
+419 ADGPHGTGV

-440 GGTVTALGDSGI
+440 GGTVTALGANGV

-462 LGNYSERRGS
+462 LSDYIERRGS
-472 YIWCIEDADCMS
+472 YIWCIEDEDWLSYFDEDTDSWLVAAYDNS
-484 HLQNGAWQWE
+484 
-494 VRDADGIALSND
+494 DFALSND

-518 LAATQAALYIAD
+518 LAGTQAAIYISD
-530 NALVQEINILP
+530 NALVQELNILP

-546 GDIVSQWDP
+546 GDIVSKWDP

-561 AAARDP
+561 AAAKAP
-567 SSGIDLT
+567 ENGIDLT
-574 TDLNFGAATTART
+574 TELNFGAQRSAHSALSARSQS
-587 AKTVHAN
+587 
-594 RAARAA
+594 
-600 RQDFN
+600 QDFN
-605 LTLYGSIDGPKS
+605 LTLYGSIDGPES
-617 FDLTLRNG
+617 FDLALLNG
-625 QLTVLGYT
+625 KLTVLGYT
-633 NTLSLANYG
+633 NTLSIANYG

-654 ALITQEMHLAD
+654 TLKTKEMRLAN
-665 DSILRLPNGAKAHIG
+665 DSILRLPNGAKAQIG
-680 TAHLAGTLAIPQPL
+680 TAHLAGTLAIRPPL
-694 TYYHNGTR
+694 TYYHNGER

-721 KLEVPTSPTLS
+721 QLELPTSPTLS
-732 VTHEQLQTQSS
+732 VTHEQLQTKSS
-743 AGAITFLTAAEVG
+743 GNAITFLTEAEVG

-771 ATTGQALVYLADTTN
+771 ATTGQALVYLADSTN
-786 SPYAPLLQELD
+786 SSYAPLLQALD
-797 FSDSSGQDITSAL
+797 FSDSSGQEITSSL

-824 TLRQLKAQDRLLLFK
+824 TLRQLKAEDRLMLFK

-860 DSDHAAW
+860 DSNAAAW

-892 TLSALNTDIDGRH
+892 TLSALNTDIDGKH
-905 QASADAQSILA
+905 HASADAQSILA
-916 GIRTMYRPSDTGF
+916 GVRTLYRPSDTGF
-929 YFQGSVRAGLQ
+929 YLQGSVRAGLQ
-940 DGDLERSL
+940 DGDLERRL
-948 SVGSYHADM
+948 SIGSYHADM
-957 ESDWQAFIG
+957 KSDWQAFIG
-966 TVQTALGYALL
+966 TAQAALGYDLM

-1009 ALKVES
+1009 ALEVEGN
-1015 TSYDSMPLELGWR
+1015 SYDSMPLELGWR

-1055 NQDST
+1055 HQDST
-1060 DTSFRDANAPA
+1060 DASFRDAHAPA
-1071 FASELEC
+1071 FASELER

-1100 GFTCGALTGSNLD
+1100 GLTCGALTGSNLD
-1113 GLNVAAD
+1113 HTQ
-1120 LSYRF
+1120 

>member
-1 MNTNSHKA
+1 M
-9 TSIGSTVTVRR
+9 
-20 SALSCAVELLCLLA
+20 
-34 LQQAHA
+34 
-40 ATTEYV
+40 
-46 YYEGRPFFEYEILAA
+46 
-61 GEDAFDQPEIF
+61 
-72 GGVPAAHA
+72 
-80 ERALNNQELAGLQL
+80 
-94 AGSLWAE
+94 
-101 ILGPGAVNSTPVK
+101 
-114 VQIVGKNEN
+114 
-123 YQNAAATY
+123 
-131 YPNIDA
+131 
-137 SGQLA
+137 
-142 YLPAPIAQ
+142 
-150 IAHNENTQYPLLV
+150 
-163 VIGAGLD
+163 
-170 FIYPD
+170 
-175 YWYALPDGSGF
+175 
-186 DYSATIFHELGHALG
+186 
-201 ILFDEGYETNY
+201 
-212 NNFLYDLRGTRYQ
+212 
-225 HGMELTYFDAATQ
+225 
-238 DPADFDDSVFLVG
+238 
-251 LGVRSGVY
+251 
-259 FKGPHVSEVLAGS
+259 
-272 ALPGIPM
+272 
-279 NGMEYDENGL
+279 
-289 FAELSHFELDRS
+289 
-301 MMSHQNYRNYTFFME
+301 
-316 VELAAMQDL
+316 
-325 GYSIDRKNFYGR
+325 
-337 SIYADHQT
+337 
-345 IVNHQGFYAR
+345 
-355 TADGSAYLPGEVNTA
+355 
-370 TLGTGLHIYGSDN
+370 
-383 DVTQAADLLAGG
+383 
-395 AGGTGIRVDGANNT
+395 
-409 VTIRD
+409 TIRD

-732 VTHEQLQTQSS
+732 VTHEQHH
-743 AGAITFLTAAEVG
+743 FL
-756 RTPDAYAQYADSAAT
+756 
-771 ATTGQALVYLADTTN
+771 
-786 SPYAPLLQELD
+786 
-797 FSDSSGQDITSAL
+797 
-810 HTLSAESYNAAAQA
+810 
-824 TLRQLKAQDRLLLFK
+824 
-839 QWAEPLTEST
+839 
-849 RIYGDVLYSAY
+849 
-860 DSDHAAW
+860 
-867 DSDGFSAVVGADTKL
+867 
-882 SPSWSVGVNL
+882 
-892 TLSALNTDIDGRH
+892 DGRR
-905 QASADAQSILA
+905 S
-916 GIRTMYRPSDTGF
+916 RPHS
-929 YFQGSVRAGLQ
+929 
-940 DGDLERSL
+940 
-948 SVGSYHADM
+948 
-957 ESDWQAFIG
+957 
-966 TVQTALGYALL
+966 
-977 WNGANYSLRTGP
+977 
-989 VGSLNYALLRTP
+989 
-1001 DIEESGPA
+1001 
-1009 ALKVES
+1009 
-1015 TSYDSMPLELGWR
+1015 
-1028 LQWERQT
+1028 
-1035 ESGTSFKL
+1035 
-1043 TADAAW
+1043 
-1049 CYDLLD
+1049 
-1055 NQDST
+1055 
-1060 DTSFRDANAPA
+1060 
-1071 FASELEC
+1071 
-1078 DGRSGAYLNL
+1078 
-1088 GAQLKFANGFAA
+1088 
-1100 GFTCGALTGSNLD
+1100 
-1113 GLNVAAD
+1113 
-1120 LSYRF
+1120 